1 MNNTTWLAATII
13 VLMIM
18 ILGLL
23 ILLRKRM
30 KKYEERLAEIER
42 EAVMSLNRVEN
53 NLKMIKNE
61 DKRI

>member
-23 ILLRKRM
+23 ILLRKRT
-30 KKYEERLAEIER
+30 KKYEERLAEMER

-53 NLKMIKNE
+53 NLKH
-61 DKRI
+61 DKE